1 MKKLTR
7 ILMMMLVLSVGTG
20 ITSCDEIED
29 MIDNPVVPEPTP
41 TPTPQPEPQP
51 EPQPQPEPEPIVSNL
66 TEELNVASE
75 EGAIVT
81 VNFTMNDVNYEFS
94 FKHEGNEFVLQ
105 NPETLPLMGWPTGL
119 EPQLNLLS
127 DDDDDADTGDD
138 DTGDDDDDDDDDGD
152 DDGDDSDV
160 DYNYQ
165 PGDENIEYESDTTIE
180 ADFDGS
186 DDDDD
191 DTSSAGTRV
200 ATGVT
205 KHYIMVFSIYETAT
219 QIDRYQA
226 QWDSAEDS
234 FADIHPF
241 AMTRGSELEL
251 PVYTMVKI
259 NNLKVKD
266 PRTSKIKTVTYSVNT
281 TGKVVV
287 IKRVTIKKG
296 KSIEVDK
303 SKKIAIKVSPRNAT
317 RKVKLTY
324 NSKIVKITTL
334 KATFFKYKGLKAG
347 TNKIKLV
354 FSNEKQNKIKYHRVT
369 VKPNSVT
376 SVTIR
381 SPHLS
386 NGKLTLTEG
395 DTEQLTATVY
405 PNGADKTVTWTTSNE
420 SVAKVS
426 SEGLVTAQKA
436 GTATII
442 CHAKNN
448 KTASCEV
455 TVNAAEVPI
464 SSLKLSQT
472 SLSLFVGGTTTL
484 TAEVNSNAT
493 SKTVTWS
500 VSEGTAVTVDQT
512 GKVTAV
518 AAGDAT
524 ITAKAGEKTA
534 TCTVTVSKKAGSISF
549 KESTVNVGNT
559 ASPFTNTL
567 TNTGDGT
574 VTYTISDNTCGAT
587 IDASTGKVTF
597 TQAGSVTITATVAD
611 GTNYSYATKTATYT
625 LSVSDTTD
633 GSGGVPDNDDYTG
646 GGNPF

>member
-81 VNFTMNDVNYEFS
+81 VNFTMNDVNYELS
-94 FKHEGNEFVLQ
+94 FKREGNEFVLQ

-127 DDDDDADTGDD
+127 DDDDDADTDDAD
-138 DTGDDDDDDDDDGD
+138 DTGDDDDDDDDEGD

-191 DTSSAGTRV
+191 DTPSAGTRV

-226 QWDSAEDS
+226 QWDTAEDS

-241 AMTRGSELEL
+241 AMTRGSEPEL

-259 NNLKVKD
+259 NNLKVKA
-266 PRTSKIKTVTYSVNT
+266 PKTSDIKTVTYSKNT
-281 TGKVVV
+281 TGKFVF
-287 IKRVTIKKG
+287 IKKVFIPENVR
-296 KSIEVDK
+296 IEVGQLI
-303 SKKIAIKVSPRNAT
+303 KIGIKVFPRNAT
-317 RKVKLTY
+317 RTVKLTY
-324 NSKIVKITTL
+324 NSTIVKIKKL
-334 KATFFKYKGLKAG
+334 KAKYFKYKGLKVG
-347 TNKIKLV
+347 NNSIILVLSNK
-354 FSNEKQNKIKYHRVT
+354 KQKKKRTHTVT
-369 VKPNSVT
+369 VEPKLVT
-376 SVTIR
+376 SVTI
-381 SPHLS
+381 SSTHLS

-395 DTEQLTATVY
+395 DTEQLTAIVE
-405 PNGADKTVTWTTSNE
+405 PNGANKTVTWTTSNG

-426 SEGLVTAQKA
+426 PEGLVTAVKA

-442 CHAKNN
+442 CHANN
-448 KTASCEV
+448 GITASCEV
-455 TVNAAEVPI
+455 TVNAPEDPN
-464 SSLKLSQT
+464 S
-472 SLSLFVGGTTTL
+472 TL
-484 TAEVNSNAT
+484 AKPDNFNS
-493 SKTVTWS
+493 
-500 VSEGTAVTVDQT
+500 
-512 GKVTAV
+512 
-518 AAGDAT
+518 GD
-524 ITAKAGEKTA
+524 
-534 TCTVTVSKKAGSISF
+534 
-549 KESTVNVGNT
+549 
-559 ASPFTNTL
+559 SPF
-567 TNTGDGT
+567 
-574 VTYTISDNTCGAT
+574 
-587 IDASTGKVTF
+587 
-597 TQAGSVTITATVAD
+597 
-611 GTNYSYATKTATYT
+611 
-625 LSVSDTTD
+625 
-633 GSGGVPDNDDYTG
+633 
-646 GGNPF
+646 

>member
-41 TPTPQPEPQP
+41 TPTPTPQPEPQP
-51 EPQPQPEPEPIVSNL
+51 QPEPTPQPEPEPIVSNL
-66 TEELNVASE
+66 AEELNAASE

-127 DDDDDADTGDD
+127 DDDDDADTDDDD
-138 DTGDDDDDDDDDGD
+138 DTGDDDDDDGDDDGDD

-165 PGDENIEYESDTTIE
+165 PGDENIEYDSDTTIE

-241 AMTRGSELEL
+241 SMTRGSEPEL
-251 PVYTMVKI
+251 PPITTIVRV
-259 NNLKVKD
+259 NNLKVED
-266 PRTSKIKTVTYSVNT
+266 PRTSDIKTVTYSNNT
-281 TGKVVV
+281 TGKFVLIRS
-287 IKRVTIKKG
+287 IKINNKTTKTSRSSVKTG
-296 KSIEVDK
+296 KSKTISIQVNP
-303 SKKIAIKVSPRNAT
+303 SNASIM
-317 RKVKLTY
+317 VKLRY
-324 NSKIVKITTL
+324 NSKIVKIMTL
-334 KATFFKYKGLKAG
+334 NATLFRYKGLKAG

-354 FSNEKQNKIKYHRVT
+354 FSNKQQKGEIRYHTVT
-369 VKPNSVT
+369 VKPLVVT
-376 SVTIR
+376 SVTI
-381 SPHLS
+381 SSTHLFK
-386 NGKLTLTEG
+386 GKLTLTEG
-395 DTEQLTATVY
+395 DTEQLTATVT
-405 PNGADKTVTWTTSNE
+405 PIGADKTVTWTTSNG

-426 SEGLVTAQKA
+426 STGMVTAVKA
-436 GTATII
+436 GTATIT
-442 CHAKNN
+442 CHAKND

-455 TVNAAEVPI
+455 TVNAPEDPN
-464 SSLKLSQT
+464 S
-472 SLSLFVGGTTTL
+472 TL
-484 TAEVNSNAT
+484 AKPGNFNS
-493 SKTVTWS
+493 
-500 VSEGTAVTVDQT
+500 
-512 GKVTAV
+512 
-518 AAGDAT
+518 GD
-524 ITAKAGEKTA
+524 
-534 TCTVTVSKKAGSISF
+534 
-549 KESTVNVGNT
+549 
-559 ASPFTNTL
+559 SPF
-567 TNTGDGT
+567 
-574 VTYTISDNTCGAT
+574 
-587 IDASTGKVTF
+587 
-597 TQAGSVTITATVAD
+597 
-611 GTNYSYATKTATYT
+611 
-625 LSVSDTTD
+625 
-633 GSGGVPDNDDYTG
+633 
-646 GGNPF
+646 

>member
-41 TPTPQPEPQP
+41 TPTPEPDPE
-51 EPQPQPEPEPIVSNL
+51 PEPEPIVSNL
-66 TEELNVASE
+66 AEELNVASE

-94 FKHEGNEFVLQ
+94 FKREGNEFVLQ

-127 DDDDDADTGDD
+127 DDDDDADTDDDD
-138 DTGDDDDDDDDDGD
+138 DTGDDDDDDDDGDDDGDDGD

-191 DTSSAGTRV
+191 DTPSAGTRV

-241 AMTRGSELEL
+241 AMTRGSEPEL
-251 PVYTMVKI
+251 PPITTIVRV

-266 PRTSKIKTVTYSVNT
+266 LRTSKIKTVTFTKNMAGGVILIKRITINNT
-281 TGKVVV
+281 TTKTSKSSVKTGNLK
-287 IKRVTIKKG
+287 TIIIQVKP
-296 KSIEVDK
+296 S
-303 SKKIAIKVSPRNAT
+303 NAS
-317 RKVKLTY
+317 RMVKLSF
-324 NSKIVKITTL
+324 NSKIVEIIALNETN
-334 KATFFKYKGLKAG
+334 FIYRGLKAG
-347 TNKIKLV
+347 KNKIKLV
-354 FSNEKQNKIKYHRVT
+354 FSNKKQKEKRTHTVT
-369 VKPNSVT
+369 VVPKSVM
-376 SVTIR
+376 SVTIS

-395 DTEQLTATVY
+395 DTEQLKATVK
-405 PNGADKTVTWTTSNE
+405 PNGADKTVTWTTSNG

-426 SEGLVTAQKA
+426 SKGLVTAVKA
-436 GTATII
+436 GTATIT
-442 CHAKNN
+442 CTSKANASK
-448 KTASCEV
+448 KASCEV
-455 TVNAAEVPI
+455 TVNAPEDPN
-464 SSLKLSQT
+464 S
-472 SLSLFVGGTTTL
+472 TL
-484 TAEVNSNAT
+484 AKPDNFNS
-493 SKTVTWS
+493 
-500 VSEGTAVTVDQT
+500 
-512 GKVTAV
+512 
-518 AAGDAT
+518 GD
-524 ITAKAGEKTA
+524 
-534 TCTVTVSKKAGSISF
+534 
-549 KESTVNVGNT
+549 
-559 ASPFTNTL
+559 SPF
-567 TNTGDGT
+567 
-574 VTYTISDNTCGAT
+574 
-587 IDASTGKVTF
+587 
-597 TQAGSVTITATVAD
+597 
-611 GTNYSYATKTATYT
+611 
-625 LSVSDTTD
+625 
-633 GSGGVPDNDDYTG
+633 
-646 GGNPF
+646 

>member
-1 MKKLTR
+1 MKKLSQ

-29 MIDNPVVPEPTP
+29 MIDNPVVPEPTPTP

-81 VNFTMNDVNYEFS
+81 VNFTMNDVNYELS
-94 FKHEGNEFVLQ
+94 FKREGNEFVLQ

-127 DDDDDADTGDD
+127 DDDDDADTDDDD
-138 DTGDDDDDDDDDGD
+138 DTGDDDDDDDDEGD

-165 PGDENIEYESDTTIE
+165 PGDENIEFESDTTIE

-191 DTSSAGTRV
+191 DTPSAGTRV

-226 QWDSAEDS
+226 QWDTAEDS

-241 AMTRGSELEL
+241 SMTRGSEPEL
-251 PVYTMVKI
+251 PPTRTIVRV

-266 PRTSKIKTVTYSVNT
+266 PKTSDIKTVTYSKNT
-281 TGKVVV
+281 TGTFVFIRKVV
-287 IKRVTIKKG
+287 IKNNARIKVGTIKRIG
-296 KSIEVDK
+296 IR
-303 SKKIAIKVSPRNAT
+303 VSPRNAT
-317 RKVKLTY
+317 RKAKLIY
-324 NSKIVKITTL
+324 NSKIVKIMTL
-334 KATFFKYKGLKAG
+334 KATYFKYKGLKAG
-347 TNKIKLV
+347 TNKIELV
-354 FSNEKQNKIKYHRVT
+354 FSNRKQEEKIRYHTVT
-369 VKPNSVT
+369 VEPKPVT

-381 SPHLS
+381 STRLS
-386 NGKLTLTEG
+386 KGKLTLTEG
-395 DTEQLTATVY
+395 DTEQLTATVT

-426 SEGLVTAQKA
+426 SKGLVTAVKA
-436 GTATII
+436 GTATIT

-455 TVNAAEVPI
+455 TVNAPEDP
-464 SSLKLSQT
+464 
-472 SLSLFVGGTTTL
+472 
-484 TAEVNSNAT
+484 NSTIAKPDNFN
-493 SKTVTWS
+493 S
-500 VSEGTAVTVDQT
+500 
-512 GKVTAV
+512 
-518 AAGDAT
+518 GD
-524 ITAKAGEKTA
+524 
-534 TCTVTVSKKAGSISF
+534 
-549 KESTVNVGNT
+549 
-559 ASPFTNTL
+559 SPF
-567 TNTGDGT
+567 
-574 VTYTISDNTCGAT
+574 
-587 IDASTGKVTF
+587 
-597 TQAGSVTITATVAD
+597 
-611 GTNYSYATKTATYT
+611 
-625 LSVSDTTD
+625 
-633 GSGGVPDNDDYTG
+633 
-646 GGNPF
+646 

>member
-41 TPTPQPEPQP
+41 TPD
-51 EPQPQPEPEPIVSNL
+51 PQPEPEPIVSNL
-66 TEELNVASE
+66 AEELNVASE

-127 DDDDDADTGDD
+127 DDDDDADTDDDD
-138 DTGDDDDDDDDDGD
+138 DTGDDDDDDDDEGD

-226 QWDSAEDS
+226 QWDTAEDS

-241 AMTRGSELEL
+241 AMTRGSEPE
-251 PVYTMVKI
+251 PAPTFTIVKV
-259 NNLKVKD
+259 NNLKVYD
-266 PRTSKIKTVTYSVNT
+266 QRTGNTKTVTFSVHT

-287 IKRVTIKKG
+287 IRSVTIKKSYSIIVG
-296 KSIEVDK
+296 KK
-303 SKKIAIKVSPRNAT
+303 SKKIGIKVSPRNAIRT
-317 RKVKLTY
+317 VKLTY
-324 NSKIVKITTL
+324 NSKIVKIMTL
-334 KATFFKYKGLKAG
+334 KAMSFKYKGLKAG

-354 FSNEKQNKIKYHRVT
+354 FSNEKQKGKVKYHTVT
-369 VKPNSVT
+369 VKPKPVT
-376 SVTIR
+376 SVTIS

-395 DTEQLTATVY
+395 DTEQLKATVK
-405 PNGADKTVTWTTSNE
+405 PNGADKTVRWTTSNG

-426 SEGLVTAQKA
+426 SKGLVTAVKA
-436 GTATII
+436 GTATIT

-448 KTASCEV
+448 KAASCEV
-455 TVNAAEVPI
+455 TVNAPEDPN
-464 SSLKLSQT
+464 S
-472 SLSLFVGGTTTL
+472 TL
-484 TAEVNSNAT
+484 AKPDNFNS
-493 SKTVTWS
+493 
-500 VSEGTAVTVDQT
+500 
-512 GKVTAV
+512 
-518 AAGDAT
+518 GD
-524 ITAKAGEKTA
+524 
-534 TCTVTVSKKAGSISF
+534 
-549 KESTVNVGNT
+549 
-559 ASPFTNTL
+559 SPF
-567 TNTGDGT
+567 
-574 VTYTISDNTCGAT
+574 
-587 IDASTGKVTF
+587 
-597 TQAGSVTITATVAD
+597 
-611 GTNYSYATKTATYT
+611 
-625 LSVSDTTD
+625 
-633 GSGGVPDNDDYTG
+633 
-646 GGNPF
+646 

>member
-1 MKKLTR
+1 MKKLSR

-81 VNFTMNDVNYEFS
+81 VNFTMNDVNYELS
-94 FKHEGNEFVLQ
+94 FKREGNEFVLQ
-105 NPETLPLMGWPTGL
+105 NPEMLPLMGWPTGL

-127 DDDDDADTGDD
+127 DDDDDADTDD
-138 DTGDDDDDDDDDGD
+138 DEDTGDDDDDDDDEGD

-191 DTSSAGTRV
+191 DTPNAGTRV
-200 ATGVT
+200 ATGIT

-226 QWDSAEDS
+226 QWDTAEDS

-241 AMTRGSELEL
+241 AMTRGSEPEL
-251 PVYTMVKI
+251 PVRVKVNDLDVTDPNNGNKKSVTFTKKAAGKVVLIRSIKI
-259 NNLKVKD
+259 NNKKK
-266 PRTSKIKTVTYSVNT
+266 TSKSSV
-281 TGKVVV
+281 
-287 IKRVTIKKG
+287 RVGNIKK
-296 KSIEVDK
+296 I
-303 SKKIAIKVSPRNAT
+303 KIQVKPSNAT
-317 RKVKLTY
+317 RTVKLIY
-324 NSKIVKITTL
+324 YSKIVEIKAL
-334 KATFFKYKGLKAG
+334 KATFFQYKGLKAG

-354 FSNEKQNKIKYHRVT
+354 FSNKKQKGKVRYHNVT
-369 VKPNSVT
+369 VKPKSVT
-376 SVTIR
+376 SVTI
-381 SPHLS
+381 SSTHLS

-395 DTEQLTATVY
+395 DTEQLTATVT

-426 SEGLVTAQKA
+426 SKGLVTAVKA
-436 GTATII
+436 GTATIT

-455 TVNAAEVPI
+455 TVNAPEDP
-464 SSLKLSQT
+464 
-472 SLSLFVGGTTTL
+472 
-484 TAEVNSNAT
+484 NSTIAKPDNFN
-493 SKTVTWS
+493 S
-500 VSEGTAVTVDQT
+500 
-512 GKVTAV
+512 
-518 AAGDAT
+518 GD
-524 ITAKAGEKTA
+524 
-534 TCTVTVSKKAGSISF
+534 
-549 KESTVNVGNT
+549 
-559 ASPFTNTL
+559 SPF
-567 TNTGDGT
+567 
-574 VTYTISDNTCGAT
+574 
-587 IDASTGKVTF
+587 
-597 TQAGSVTITATVAD
+597 
-611 GTNYSYATKTATYT
+611 
-625 LSVSDTTD
+625 
-633 GSGGVPDNDDYTG
+633 
-646 GGNPF
+646 

>member
-1 MKKLTR
+1 
-7 ILMMMLVLSVGTG
+7 
-20 ITSCDEIED
+20 
-29 MIDNPVVPEPTP
+29 
-41 TPTPQPEPQP
+41 
-51 EPQPQPEPEPIVSNL
+51 
-66 TEELNVASE
+66 
-75 EGAIVT
+75 
-81 VNFTMNDVNYEFS
+81 
-94 FKHEGNEFVLQ
+94 
-105 NPETLPLMGWPTGL
+105 
-119 EPQLNLLS
+119 
-127 DDDDDADTGDD
+127 
-138 DTGDDDDDDDDDGD
+138 
-152 DDGDDSDV
+152 
-160 DYNYQ
+160 
-165 PGDENIEYESDTTIE
+165 
-180 ADFDGS
+180 
-186 DDDDD
+186 
-191 DTSSAGTRV
+191 
-200 ATGVT
+200 
-205 KHYIMVFSIYETAT
+205 
-219 QIDRYQA
+219 
-226 QWDSAEDS
+226 
-234 FADIHPF
+234 
-241 AMTRGSELEL
+241 
-251 PVYTMVKI
+251 MVK
-259 NNLKVKD
+259 L
-266 PRTSKIKTVTYSVNT
+266 S
-281 TGKVVV
+281 
-287 IKRVTIKKG
+287 
-296 KSIEVDK
+296 
-303 SKKIAIKVSPRNAT
+303 
-317 RKVKLTY
+317 Y
-324 NSKIVKITTL
+324 NSKIVEI
-334 KATFFKYKGLKAG
+334 KALNEKKFKYKGLKAG

-354 FSNEKQNKIKYHRVT
+354 FSNEKQKGKVKYHRVT

-376 SVTIR
+376 SVTIS

-386 NGKLTLTEG
+386 IGKLTLTEG

-436 GTATII
+436 GTATIT

-472 SLSLFVGGTTTL
+472 SLSLFVGGTATL
-484 TAEVNSNAT
+484 TAEVNSDAT
-493 SKTVTWS
+493 TKTVTWS

>member
-1 MKKLTR
+1 MKKLSR

-29 MIDNPVVPEPTP
+29 MIDNPVVPEPTPTP

-81 VNFTMNDVNYEFS
+81 VNFTMNDVNYELS
-94 FKHEGNEFVLQ
+94 FKREGNEFVLQ

-127 DDDDDADTGDD
+127 DDDDDADTDDDD
-138 DTGDDDDDDDDDGD
+138 DTGDDDDDDDDEGD

-191 DTSSAGTRV
+191 DTPSAGTRV
-200 ATGVT
+200 ATGIT

-226 QWDSAEDS
+226 QWDTAEDS
-234 FADIHPF
+234 FADIPPF
-241 AMTRGSELEL
+241 AMTRGSEPEL
-251 PVYTMVKI
+251 APTLTIVEV
-259 NNLKVKD
+259 NNLKVYD
-266 PRTSKIKTVTYSVNT
+266 PRTGNTNTVTFTKNTPGKVVLIKSIKIKNKTTKTSKSSVK
-281 TGKVVV
+281 TGKV
-287 IKRVTIKKG
+287 KTI
-296 KSIEVDK
+296 SIQVRP
-303 SKKIAIKVSPRNAT
+303 SNAS
-317 RKVKLTY
+317 RMVELSY
-324 NSKIVKITTL
+324 NSKIVEIEAL
-334 KATFFKYKGLKAG
+334 NENNFKYKGLKTG

-354 FSNEKQNKIKYHRVT
+354 FSNEKQKGKVKYHRVT

-376 SVTIR
+376 SVTIS

-426 SEGLVTAQKA
+426 SKGLVTAVKA
-436 GTATII
+436 GTATIT

-455 TVNAAEVPI
+455 TVNAPEDPN
-464 SSLKLSQT
+464 S
-472 SLSLFVGGTTTL
+472 TL
-484 TAEVNSNAT
+484 AKPDNFNS
-493 SKTVTWS
+493 
-500 VSEGTAVTVDQT
+500 
-512 GKVTAV
+512 
-518 AAGDAT
+518 GD
-524 ITAKAGEKTA
+524 
-534 TCTVTVSKKAGSISF
+534 
-549 KESTVNVGNT
+549 
-559 ASPFTNTL
+559 SPF
-567 TNTGDGT
+567 
-574 VTYTISDNTCGAT
+574 
-587 IDASTGKVTF
+587 
-597 TQAGSVTITATVAD
+597 
-611 GTNYSYATKTATYT
+611 
-625 LSVSDTTD
+625 
-633 GSGGVPDNDDYTG
+633 
-646 GGNPF
+646 

>member
-51 EPQPQPEPEPIVSNL
+51 VPEPIVSNL

-94 FKHEGNEFVLQ
+94 FKREGNEFVLQ

-127 DDDDDADTGDD
+127 DDDDDADTDDAD
-138 DTGDDDDDDDDDGD
+138 DTGDDDDDDDDEGD

-191 DTSSAGTRV
+191 DTPNAGTRV
-200 ATGVT
+200 ATGIT

-226 QWDSAEDS
+226 QWDTAEDS
-234 FADIHPF
+234 FSDIHPF
-241 AMTRGSELEL
+241 AMTRGSEPEL
-251 PVYTMVKI
+251 PGPRVNVNNMKVY
-259 NNLKVKD
+259 D
-266 PRTSKIKTVTYSVNT
+266 PRTGNTNTVIFTKNMAGEVVLIKSIKIKNKTTKTSKSSVK
-281 TGKVVV
+281 TGKV
-287 IKRVTIKKG
+287 KTI
-296 KSIEVDK
+296 SIQVK
-303 SKKIAIKVSPRNAT
+303 PSNAS
-317 RKVKLTY
+317 RMVELSY
-324 NSKIVKITTL
+324 NSKIVEI
-334 KATFFKYKGLKAG
+334 KALNEKNFNYKGLKAG

-354 FSNEKQNKIKYHRVT
+354 FSNEKQKGKVKYHRVT

-376 SVTIR
+376 SVTIS

-426 SEGLVTAQKA
+426 SEGLVTALKA

-442 CHAKNN
+442 CHANN
-448 KTASCEV
+448 GITASCEV
-455 TVNAAEVPI
+455 IVNAPEDP
-464 SSLKLSQT
+464 
-472 SLSLFVGGTTTL
+472 
-484 TAEVNSNAT
+484 NSTIAKPDNFN
-493 SKTVTWS
+493 S
-500 VSEGTAVTVDQT
+500 
-512 GKVTAV
+512 
-518 AAGDAT
+518 GD
-524 ITAKAGEKTA
+524 
-534 TCTVTVSKKAGSISF
+534 
-549 KESTVNVGNT
+549 
-559 ASPFTNTL
+559 SPF
-567 TNTGDGT
+567 
-574 VTYTISDNTCGAT
+574 
-587 IDASTGKVTF
+587 
-597 TQAGSVTITATVAD
+597 
-611 GTNYSYATKTATYT
+611 
-625 LSVSDTTD
+625 
-633 GSGGVPDNDDYTG
+633 
-646 GGNPF
+646 